1 MIELVG
7 LQFYHVNKNCIV
19 FFSQYNGKVNLK
31 QFIMP
36 RENNVVKDI
45 VNGSVFPIARMIQK
59 FKDDI
64 GTRTMTFLCMY
75 VEFIET

>member
-1 MIELVG
+1 MKS
-7 LQFYHVNKNCIV
+7 YRNKLYISV
-19 FFSQYNGKVNLK
+19 FISKENNGKVNLER
-31 QFIMP
+31 FIFL
-36 RENNVVKDI
+36 RENNFVEDI

>member
-1 MIELVG
+1 MG
-7 LQFYHVNKNCIV
+7 N
-19 FFSQYNGKVNLK
+19 NGKVNLK

>member
-1 MIELVG
+1 M
-7 LQFYHVNKNCIV
+7 NKNCIV
-19 FFSQYNGKVNLK
+19 FLTGNNGRVNLK

>member
-1 MIELVG
+1 MNELVG
-7 LQFYHVNKNCIV
+7 LQFNHMKKIV
-19 FFSQYNGKVNLK
+19 LYFFTGNNGKVNLK

>member
-1 MIELVG
+1 
-7 LQFYHVNKNCIV
+7 
-19 FFSQYNGKVNLK
+19 
-31 QFIMP
+31 MP
-36 RENNVVKDI
+36 RENKFVEGI

-64 GTRTMTFLCMY
+64 GTWTMTFLCMY